1 LIVLPRRRAVSC
13 AEPPIHSNSPYLSP
27 PDTVDAMTRRSAM
40 RGFNFPY
47 LKDADGAGAR
57 SYQVACTPHAVVS
70 YSDLAIAYSGRI
82 DDSRPGA
89 AVRSRDL
96 EAVLTDIAAG
106 RPRRGCCSAKRQTH
120 KEDKVMAEPTLYER
134 LGGIFAIA
142 AVVDNFSDRLLK
154 NPTIVQAN
162 PELHQWHTVT
172 YPGRL
177 PGLKWLRTLWLASLA
192 GGPFQYTGR
201 ELRDAHF
208 DLKIPPEVF
217 DEVAAE
223 LAHTLDDFNVPE
235 REKGEVLAGFAG
247 EKGEVT
253 AGSQPGAVNWRRWR

>member
-1 LIVLPRRRAVSC
+1 
-13 AEPPIHSNSPYLSP
+13 
-27 PDTVDAMTRRSAM
+27 
-40 RGFNFPY
+40 
-47 LKDADGAGAR
+47 
-57 SYQVACTPHAVVS
+57 
-70 YSDLAIAYSGRI
+70 
-82 DDSRPGA
+82 
-89 AVRSRDL
+89 
-96 EAVLTDIAAG
+96 
-106 RPRRGCCSAKRQTH
+106 
-120 KEDKVMAEPTLYER
+120 MAEPTLYER

-172 YPGRL
+172 YLGRL

-223 LAHTLDDFNVPE
+223 LAYTLDDFNVPE

-253 AGSQPGAVNWRRWR
+253 AGSQPGPSIGAAGAEPGAIPALNSNPGTAGHDAAEAVTRGGRCQTIKQRGQAGQSVTTGRLARATGQDDTLDPTRSRCSFPGPKPTPACWRHRACSARASTSGPAPRTTSACRACSAARPERGM